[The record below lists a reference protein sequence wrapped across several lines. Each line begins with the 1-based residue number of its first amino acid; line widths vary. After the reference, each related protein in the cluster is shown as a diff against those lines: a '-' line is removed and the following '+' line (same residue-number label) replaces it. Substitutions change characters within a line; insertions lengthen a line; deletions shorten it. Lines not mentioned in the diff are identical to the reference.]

1 MRQTNFLDTFTLHLT
16 AVSPGD
22 QQGTDLGIKRSESL
36 EREDHLWPEDIIQI
50 PPIG

>member
-22 QQGTDLGIKRSESL
+22 GSRALTWVLKGQKVW
-36 EREDHLWPEDIIQI
+36 REKIIYGPKI
-50 PPIG
+50 